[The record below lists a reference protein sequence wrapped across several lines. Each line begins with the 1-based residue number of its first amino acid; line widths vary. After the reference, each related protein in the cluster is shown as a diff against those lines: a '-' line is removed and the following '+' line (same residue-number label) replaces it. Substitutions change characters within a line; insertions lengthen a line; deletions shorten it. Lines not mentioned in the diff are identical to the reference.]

1 MPMRVFISSSLSEE
15 LLKRLES
22 KGFEVVAF
30 PLIKTKPIPFSKEE
44 VIGFSPDFIII
55 SSKNGVKH
63 FFSVVPKE
71 ELKKAA
77 FIAVGSSTAEKLKK
91 LGISP
96 LIPQNFSGE
105 GVIELLKK
113 LDLRELK
120 NKKFLIVRPKV
131 ARKVVSEFLRLNG
144 FTVKEVIVYETVINE
159 IAKEELSKEIDKGF
173 EFLAFTSPSNF
184 KAFLELTGEKGK
196 KILKSSRIVP
206 IGHVTQKAIEK
217 AGFSVFKVPREY
229 TLNGI
234 VDLILETI
242 GN

>member
-1 MPMRVFISSSLSEE
+1 MRVFISSSLSEE
-15 LLKRLES
+15 LLKQLEN

-30 PLIKTKPIPFSKEE
+30 PLIETKPIPFSKEE
-44 VIGFSPDFIII
+44 VIDFSPDFIII

-71 ELKKAA
+71 ETKKAT
-77 FIAVGSSTAEKLKK
+77 FIAVGSSTAEKLKRI
-91 LGISP
+91 GISP

-105 GVIELLKK
+105 GVVELLKELGLK
-113 LDLRELK
+113 ELK

-131 ARKVVSEFLRLNG
+131 ARKVVSEFLESQG
-144 FTVKEVIVYETVINE
+144 FRVKEIVVYETVIDENVRDKLNME
-159 IAKEELSKEIDKGF
+159 IEKGF
-173 EFLAFTSPSNF
+173 DLFAFTSPSNL

-196 KILKSSRIVP
+196 EALNSSKLIP

-217 AGFSVFKVPREY
+217 AGFPVFKLPEEY

-234 VDLILETI
+234 VDLILKTFR
-242 GN
+242 